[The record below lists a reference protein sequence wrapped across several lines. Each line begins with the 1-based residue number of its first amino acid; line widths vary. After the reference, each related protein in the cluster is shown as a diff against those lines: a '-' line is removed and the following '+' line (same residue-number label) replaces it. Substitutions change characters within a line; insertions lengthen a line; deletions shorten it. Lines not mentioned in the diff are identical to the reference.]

1 MQLSISIL
9 LCIYF
14 IGFVAAIVVEKAAN
28 ASVKFIYLVL
38 VGIMQMLVFFFGC
51 NIILSRFQN

>member
-1 MQLSISIL
+1 M
-9 LCIYF
+9 YF

>member
-14 IGFVAAIVVEKAAN
+14 IGFGAAIVVEKAAN

-38 VGIMQMLVFFFGC
+38 VGIMQMLLFFFGC
-51 NIILSRFQN
+51 HVILNRFQN